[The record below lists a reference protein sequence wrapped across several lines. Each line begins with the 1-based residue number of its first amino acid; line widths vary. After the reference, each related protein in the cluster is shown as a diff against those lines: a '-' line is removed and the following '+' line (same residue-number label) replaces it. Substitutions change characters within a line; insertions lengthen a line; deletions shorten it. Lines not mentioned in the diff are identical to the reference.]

1 MGKSTI
7 TMQVKDCQKLLDQ
20 IGGIQKRGETAMRR
34 TVSDMKSRLPG
45 PIATTV
51 RKYYSIDAAEINPSS
66 TKAVKG
72 KEAANIHVEGK
83 TVASLALVYEG
94 RVLTPQG
101 HGFGLKESVK
111 KNGQRKIQ
119 TKIKKKQTTMTGQ
132 YGTVFMARASET
144 SDVRIPFQRIPSTGA
159 IEVIRT
165 VAVPEMIDN
174 EEVNAAIYERISE
187 IVQTRVQKNF
197 KSIVK

>member
-7 TMQVKDCQKLLDQ
+7 TMQVKDCEKLLDK
-20 IGGIQKRGETAMRR
+20 IGGIQKKGETAMRR

-51 RKYYSIDAAEINPSS
+51 RKYYSIDVAEINPNS

-72 KEAANIHVEGK
+72 KEAASINVEGE

-101 HGFGLKESVK
+101 HGFGLKESTK
-111 KNGQRKIQ
+111 KNGQSKIQ
-119 TKIKKKQTTMTGQ
+119 AKIKKKQTTMTGQ
-132 YGTVFMARASET
+132 YGTVFMARASKT

-187 IVQTRVQKNF
+187 IVQARVEKNF
-197 KSIVK
+197 KDIVK